1 MSSINFIFFTDVQLF
16 LQECRKNG
24 KIQIRPLKCI
34 LSGLPRVGKTSVL
47 LRLQGKMPQLQSG
60 EILPSSGFETP
71 VNITIL
77 EPTQFSTTTI
87 NSKGIWVVADTLTK
101 EGHVLIQQTKQKNK
115 SNSSEFIEAVAN
127 FSENS
132 QHEPVETVLPTI
144 TEPARDVI
152 SHEPLDSERYELKPF
167 DDTREFIS
175 HVLTSEGLPSLEDLE
190 DSITVYFMDTGGQ
203 PEFHELF
210 PPILHGPALHLI
222 FFNASVDLDK
232 PVEVHYCHKEKGIA
246 EIKYPTKSSSI
257 EILQQLLSSFY
268 SLQQQT
274 ESQQS
279 MAVLL
284 GSYIDQFGEDES
296 LRRTKIN
303 EVSNRL
309 LKDLESTAFYKNGFL
324 ASPRTLINDKPIFLP
339 IDNITASK
347 EELEEIKEFLFN
359 VFKDKKFKP
368 ITLPVTW
375 AAFHLILRHKYEKSI
390 GVCTL
395 EECEDLAVSCG
406 INRLDVPEVLK
417 YLHNKLGTILYYEDV
432 ISLNKLVICD
442 PNVLFHALSHLVTV
456 SFAGSGPYHS
466 TAEEVRKTG
475 NISKGLLDEAKSLSN
490 KASLLTVQHLI
501 NLLTRYKLIRKINE
515 QTYFMPSLLLPDNEL
530 MSSFSADL
538 LSGHSP
544 PPLLI
549 TFKGGFIPVG
559 VFSALVVQLLTH
571 WEANSKSLY
580 RNHVDFDAGSHIV
593 ELRSFFTFIEIRIN
607 ASGYTSSSIY
617 YQTRTIV
624 MECLRVVL
632 QTHHHTRIK
641 ELFETFYCPG
651 SSSFQHPHTCIR
663 NSKGY
668 LKCNNTPKKCK
679 EYEAPF
685 PLSDIQRF
693 WFEVNVLVYIIR

>member
-1 MSSINFIFFTDVQLF
+1 
-16 LQECRKNG
+16 
-24 KIQIRPLKCI
+24 
-34 LSGLPRVGKTSVL
+34 
-47 LRLQGKMPQLQSG
+47 
-60 EILPSSGFETP
+60 
-71 VNITIL
+71 
-77 EPTQFSTTTI
+77 
-87 NSKGIWVVADTLTK
+87 
-101 EGHVLIQQTKQKNK
+101 
-115 SNSSEFIEAVAN
+115 
-127 FSENS
+127 
-132 QHEPVETVLPTI
+132 
-144 TEPARDVI
+144 
-152 SHEPLDSERYELKPF
+152 
-167 DDTREFIS
+167 
-175 HVLTSEGLPSLEDLE
+175 
-190 DSITVYFMDTGGQ
+190 MDTGGQ

-232 PVEVHYCHKEKGIA
+232 PVEVHYCHKEKEIA

-257 EILQQLLSSFY
+257 EILHQLLSSFY

-274 ESQQS
+274 ESQQKTSQERKSQQS

-284 GSYIDQFGEDES
+284 GSYIDQLGEDES

-303 EVSNRL
+303 EVSDRL
-309 LKDLESTAFYKNGFL
+309 LKDLESTAFYENGFL
-324 ASPRTLINDKPIFLP
+324 ASPRTLVNDKPIFLP

-359 VFKDKKFKP
+359 VFKDKKFEP

-375 AAFHLILRHKYEKSI
+375 AAFHLILRHKYEKST

-406 INRLDVPEVLK
+406 INKVDVPEVLK
-417 YLHNKLGTILYYEDV
+417 YLHNKLGTILYYKDV
-432 ISLNKLVICD
+432 IGLNKLVVCD
-442 PNVLFHALSHLVTV
+442 PNVLFHALSHLVAV

-475 NISKGLLDEAKSLSN
+475 KLSKDILDEAKSLSN
-490 KASLLTVQHLI
+490 KTSLLTVEHLI
-501 NLLTRYKLIRKINE
+501 NLLTHYKLIWKINE

-538 LSGHSP
+538 LSGLSP

-549 TFKGGFIPVG
+549 TFEGGFIPVG
-559 VFSALVVQLLTH
+559 VFSALAVQLLTH

-580 RNHVDFDAGSHIV
+580 RNHIDFDAGSHIV

-607 ASGYTSSSIY
+607 ASHYTSSSIY
-617 YQTRTIV
+617 YQTHTIV

-632 QTHHHTRIK
+632 QIHHHTRDTK
-641 ELFETFYCPG
+641 VFETFYCPG

-663 NSKGY
+663 NRIGY
-668 LKCNNTPKKCK
+668 LKCDNSPNKCK

-685 PLSDIQRF
+685 PLSDVQRF
-693 WFEVNVLVYIIR
+693 WFEVNALVYTIC